1 MCIDALLKEHR
12 SLCGFD
18 ASCIQHNVHHYRSL
32 EPRLDFFIADPP
44 DEISK
49 GWIEFLPE
57 VDLFCCEVTRAER
70 G

>member
-1 MCIDALLKEHR
+1 MRLAFNTMCIIIDRWNHAST
-12 SLCGFD
+12 SLSRND
-18 ASCIQHNVHHYRSL
+18 
-32 EPRLDFFIADPP
+32 ADPP